1 MEGEIGASEN
11 TVLTYYLTAAEVT
24 SKLETPFEAYAYN
37 AAGDG
42 TTGTPST
49 VD

>member
-11 TVLTYYLTAAEVT
+11 TVLTYYLTAEEVT
-24 SKLETPFEAYAYN
+24 SKLTTPFEAYAYN
-37 AAGDG
+37 DAGDG
-42 TTGTPST
+42 TTANTPT